1 MKPALMELEAC
12 WWIPRLRLNEECVM
26 ARWRQAVELAM
37 NDGEVASL
45 LTISRSRTEPASRVE
60 RAQMLLA
67 YREKPSFFAVG
78 QRLGVHHQTVQ
89 RCIERALAY
98 GPLMALD
105 DRPRPGKE
113 PTITPEAKAWLVSLA
128 CRKAKELGYPH
139 ELWTTRLLA
148 RHAREHG
155 AAAGHEC
162 LANLVQGTVC
172 KILGQEEI
180 KPHKV
185 RYYLECRDAEF
196 EQKMAEV
203 LCVYRKVEVLKRAA
217 AKPKKTGKP
226 AAIVSYDEK
235 PGIQPI
241 ATTSPDLPPVP
252 GVHPTFAR
260 DHEYKR
266 HGTLSLLAEI
276 DLLTG
281 KVHALVKDRHRSRE
295 FIEFLKLL
303 NAAYPADTAIK
314 LILDN
319 HSAHISRETQAW
331 LATQPARR
339 FAFTFTPKHGS
350 WLNLIEGFFSKF
362 ARSVLRHIRVASK
375 QELKERIMLGIKD
388 VNRYPVIHT
397 WSYKLAEAA

>member
-1 MKPALMELEAC
+1 MLVDSSFEKSRTRSDIMET
-12 WWIPRLRLNEECVM
+12 
-26 ARWRQAVELAM
+26 WRQAL
-37 NDGEVASL
+37 EVVMTDEDVARL
-45 LTISRSRTEPASRVE
+45 LIVSRSRTEPASRVQ

-67 YREKPSFFAVG
+67 YRENPSFFAVG
-78 QRLGVHHQTVQ
+78 QRVGVHHQTVQ

-172 KILGQEEI
+172 KILGQEEV

-185 RYYLECRDAEF
+185 RYYLERRDAEF

-203 LCVYRKVEVLKRAA
+203 LCVYRQVQILKKAA
-217 AKPKKTGKP
+217 AKAKNNAKNPGKP
-226 AAIVSYDEK
+226 VTIVSYDEK
-235 PGIQPI
+235 PGIQAI
-241 ATTSPDLPPVP
+241 ATTAPDLPPVP
-252 GVHPTFAR
+252 GTYATFAR
-260 DHEYKR
+260 GYEYKR
-266 HGTLSLLAEI
+266 HGTLSLLAGI

-281 KVHALVKDRHRSRE
+281 KVHALVRDRHRSRE
-295 FIEFLKLL
+295 FIEFLKRLD
-303 NAAYPADTAIK
+303 AAYPAGTAIK

-319 HSAHISRETQAW
+319 NSAHISRETRAW
-331 LATQPARR
+331 LDARPPGR
-339 FAFTFTPKHGS
+339 LAFTFTPKHGS

-362 ARSVLRHIRVASK
+362 ARSVLRHIRVTSK
-375 QELKERIMLGIKD
+375 HELKERIMAGIDD
-388 VNRYPVIHT
+388 VNRHPVMV
-397 WSYKLAEAA
+397 LQARRGR

>member
-1 MKPALMELEAC
+1 
-12 WWIPRLRLNEECVM
+12 M

-37 NDGEVASL
+37 NDGDVARL
-45 LTISRSRTEPASRVE
+45 LTISRSRTEPASWVE

-113 PTITPEAKAWLVSLA
+113 PTITPEAKAWLVSQA

-172 KILGQEEI
+172 KILGQEEV

-185 RYYLECRDAEF
+185 RYYLERRDAEF

-203 LCVYRKVEVLKRAA
+203 LCVYREVQVLKKAA
-217 AKPKKTGKP
+217 AKAKKKAKKPGKP
-226 AAIVSYDEK
+226 VTIVSHDEK
-235 PGIQPI
+235 PGSRRLLRQHRICRRCLAPTRHSRAI
-241 ATTSPDLPPVP
+241 MSTS
-252 GVHPTFAR
+252 AM
-260 DHEYKR
+260 
-266 HGTLSLLAEI
+266 
-276 DLLTG
+276 
-281 KVHALVKDRHRSRE
+281 
-295 FIEFLKLL
+295 
-303 NAAYPADTAIK
+303 
-314 LILDN
+314 
-319 HSAHISRETQAW
+319 
-331 LATQPARR
+331 
-339 FAFTFTPKHGS
+339 
-350 WLNLIEGFFSKF
+350 
-362 ARSVLRHIRVASK
+362 ARSASWP
-375 QELKERIMLGIKD
+375 ELICSPGRSMPWSRSVTAAVSSSNFSSFSMPLT
-388 VNRYPVIHT
+388 RPVRR
-397 WSYKLAEAA
+397 SS

>member
-1 MKPALMELEAC
+1 
-12 WWIPRLRLNEECVM
+12 M

-37 NDGEVASL
+37 TDEEIGK
-45 LTISRSRTEPASRVE
+45 LTVVSRSRTEPASRVE
-60 RAQMLLA
+60 RAQILLG

-78 QRLGVHHQTVQ
+78 QKLGVHHQTVQ
-89 RCIERALAY
+89 RCVERALAY
-98 GPLMALD
+98 GPLAALD

-113 PTITPEAKAWLVSLA
+113 PVITPQAKAWLVSLA
-128 CRKAKELGYPH
+128 CDKAKDHGYPH

-155 AAAGHEC
+155 PAAGHQC
-162 LANLVQGTVC
+162 LATLVQGTVC

-185 RYYLECRDAEF
+185 RYYLERRDAEF

-203 LCVYRKVEVLKRAA
+203 LCVYREVQVLKKAAAKEAAAKRAA
-217 AKPKKTGKP
+217 VKSNKPDKP
-226 AAIVSYDEK
+226 VAIVSYDEK
-235 PGIQPI
+235 PGIQAI
-241 ATTSPDLPPVP
+241 ATTAPDLPPKP
-252 GVHPTFAR
+252 GVHATFAR
-260 DHEYKR
+260 DYEYKR
-266 HGTLSLLAEI
+266 HGTLSLLAGI

-303 NAAYPADTAIK
+303 DAAYPAATAIK

-319 HSAHISRETQAW
+319 HSAHISRETKTW
-331 LATQPARR
+331 LATRPIHR
-339 FAFTFTPKHGS
+339 FEFTFTPKHGS

-375 QELKERIMLGIKD
+375 HELKERIMAGIDD
-388 VNRYPVIHT
+388 VNRHPVIHT
-397 WSYKLAEAA
+397 WSYKLADAA

>member
-1 MKPALMELEAC
+1 
-12 WWIPRLRLNEECVM
+12 M
-26 ARWRQAVELAM
+26 AGWGQAVELAM
-37 NDGEVASL
+37 NDGDVASL

-67 YREKPSFFAVG
+67 YRDNPSFVAVG
-78 QRLGVHHQTVQ
+78 QRVGVHHQTVQ

-113 PTITPEAKAWLVSLA
+113 PTITPEAKAWLGSLA

-172 KILGQEEI
+172 KILGQEEV

-185 RYYLECRDAEF
+185 RYYLERRDAEF

-203 LCVYRKVEVLKRAA
+203 LCVYREVQVLKKAA
-217 AKPKKTGKP
+217 AKAKKAKKPGKP
-226 AAIVSYDEK
+226 VAIVSYDEK
-235 PGIQPI
+235 PGIQAI
-241 ATTSPDLPPVP
+241 ATTAPDLPPVP
-252 GVHPTFAR
+252 GTYATFAR
-260 DHEYKR
+260 DYEYKR
-266 HGTLSLLAEI
+266 HGTLSLLAGI

-281 KVHALVKDRHRSRE
+281 KVHALVKERHRSRE

-303 NAAYPADTAIK
+303 NTAYPAGTAIK
-314 LILDN
+314 VILDN
-319 HSAHISRETQAW
+319 HSAHISRETKAW
-331 LATQPARR
+331 LATQPAGR

-388 VNRYPVIHT
+388 VNRHPVIHT

>member
-1 MKPALMELEAC
+1 MGT
-12 WWIPRLRLNEECVM
+12 
-26 ARWRQAVELAM
+26 WRQAL
-37 NDGEVASL
+37 EVAMTDEDVAR
-45 LTISRSRTEPASRVE
+45 LTAISRSRTEPASRVQ

-67 YREKPSFFAVG
+67 YRENPSFFAVG
-78 QRLGVHHQTVQ
+78 QRVGVHHQTVQ

-98 GPLMALD
+98 GSLMALD

-128 CRKAKELGYPH
+128 CDKAKDHGYPH

-155 AAAGHEC
+155 AAAGHGC
-162 LANLVQGTVC
+162 LANLVQGSVC
-172 KILGQEEI
+172 KILGQEEV

-185 RYYLECRDAEF
+185 RYYLERRDAEF

-203 LCVYRKVEVLKRAA
+203 LCVYREVQVLKKAA
-217 AKPKKTGKP
+217 AKKKTSNKSRKP
-226 AAIVSYDEK
+226 VAIVSYDEK
-235 PGIQPI
+235 PGIQAI

-252 GVHPTFAR
+252 GTYATFSR

-266 HGTLSLLAEI
+266 HGTLSLLAGI

-303 NAAYPADTAIK
+303 NTAYPAGTAIK
-314 LILDN
+314 VILDN

-331 LATQPARR
+331 LATQPAGR

-397 WSYKLAEAA
+397 WSYKLADAA

>member
-1 MKPALMELEAC
+1 
-12 WWIPRLRLNEECVM
+12 M
-26 ARWRQAVELAM
+26 AKWRQAVELAM
-37 NDGEVASL
+37 TEKEAEV
-45 LTISRSRTEPASRVE
+45 LTALSRSRTEPASRVS

-67 YREKPSFFAVG
+67 YRENPSFGAVG
-78 QRLGVHHQTVQ
+78 RRLRGHHQTVQ
-89 RCIERALAY
+89 RGVERAVAHGALA
-98 GPLMALD
+98 ALD

-128 CRKAKELGYPH
+128 CDKAKDHGYPH

-155 AAAGHEC
+155 PAAGHDC

-172 KILGQEEI
+172 KILGQEAI

-185 RYYLECRDAEF
+185 RYYLENRDAEF

-203 LCVYRKVEVLKRAA
+203 LCVYREVQVLKRAA
-217 AKPKKTGKP
+217 AKSKKKSKKP
-226 AAIVSYDEK
+226 RKPVAIVSYDEK
-235 PGIQPI
+235 PGIQAI

-252 GVHPTFAR
+252 GSYATFSR

-266 HGTLSLLAEI
+266 HGTLSLLAGI

-281 KVHALVKDRHRSRE
+281 KVHALVRDRHRSRE

-303 NAAYPADTAIK
+303 DTAYPASTAIK

-319 HSAHISRETQAW
+319 HSAHISRETRDW
-331 LATQPARR
+331 LATRPAGR
-339 FAFTFTPKHGS
+339 FDFTFTPKHGS

-375 QELKERIMLGIKD
+375 HELKERIMAGIDD
-388 VNRYPVIHT
+388 VNRHPVIHT
-397 WSYKLAEAA
+397 WSYKLAEVA